1 MDRPNIIIMNTPP
14 QLAGFIQRHSLNPME
29 QGITLEVYVDKIL
42 EQARQYI
49 LNPDEDQFNDDFI
62 QRLAVD
68 FDIGEYHESNSE
80 VWYDFHNTT
89 SSLLRTF
96 VDILSEYDLVD
107 KSVYTTFVNNNR
119 IELEILYGRK

>member
-14 QLAGFIQRHSLNPME
+14 QLASFIQRHNLNILE
-29 QGITLEVYVDKIL
+29 QGVTLEVYVDKIL

-49 LNPDEDQFNDDFI
+49 LNPDDDQFNDDFI

-68 FDIGEYHESNSE
+68 FEIGEYHESNSE
-80 VWYDFHNTT
+80 LWYDFHETT
-89 SSLLRTF
+89 SSLLKAF